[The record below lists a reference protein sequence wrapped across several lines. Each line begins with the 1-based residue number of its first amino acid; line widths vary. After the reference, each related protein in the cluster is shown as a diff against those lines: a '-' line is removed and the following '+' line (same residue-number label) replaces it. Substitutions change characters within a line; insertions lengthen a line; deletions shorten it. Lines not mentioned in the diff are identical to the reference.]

1 MTTFSAPD
9 FDNHEQITF
18 CHDAKTGL
26 KAIIAVHN
34 THLGPA
40 LGGCRFWNY
49 NNEEDAL
56 KDVLRLSRGM
66 TYKAAMANLK
76 LGGGKAV
83 IIGEAQKDK
92 TPEKM
97 IAFGQFIERLN
108 GLYITAEDVGTTT
121 EDMGYIRQATNH
133 VVGLASNT
141 GGSGDPSIFTAY
153 GVYLGIKA
161 SLKHKFGLESVNGLR
176 IAVQGLGHVGINLI
190 DRLITEGAEIIA
202 TDINPQMINKVKAQ
216 FNIKTVSPE
225 SILATECDVLAPCAL
240 GGVFNDQTIEKLHCK
255 IIAGAANNQLVHP
268 HHGEALRQKGILYAP
283 DYVINA
289 GGLINVTHE
298 GPNYDSQ
305 EALYHVDKIY
315 LTLLEVFHLADQQNL
330 ATNIACDHMA
340 EQRFNLH

>member
-1 MTTFSAPD
+1 MTIFSAPD
-9 FDNHEQITF
+9 FDNHEQVVF
-18 CHDAKTGL
+18 CNDPKTGL

-34 THLGPA
+34 TLLGPA
-40 LGGCRFWNY
+40 LGGCRFWAY
-49 NNEEDAL
+49 KSEEEAL

-76 LGGGKAV
+76 LGGGKAI
-83 IIGEAQKDK
+83 IIGDSQKDK

-97 IAFGQFIERLN
+97 IAFGSFIERLN
-108 GLYITAEDVGTTT
+108 GIYITAEDVGTTT
-121 EDMGYIRQATNH
+121 EDMAYIRQSTNH

-190 DRLITEGAEIIA
+190 DRLIAEGADIVA
-202 TDINPQMINKVKAQ
+202 TDIHPEAVHKAKAQ

-225 SILATECDVLAPCAL
+225 SILEAECDVLAPCAL
-240 GGVFNDQTIEKLHCK
+240 GGIFDDQTIEKLRCK
-255 IIAGAANNQLVHP
+255 IIAGAANNQLVYP
-268 HHGEALRQKGILYAP
+268 HHGDALRQRGILYAP

-298 GPNYDSQ
+298 GPHYDPK

-330 ATNIACDHMA
+330 ATNIACDHVA
-340 EQRFNLH
+340 EQRFKQR